1 MGDLKFSLD
10 SNICSA
16 VEMFW
21 IYGVSPGSFTEALL
35 RGKKSADELKHLM
48 HPAIRHDVDEY
59 IRWKKHLPYCMV
71 DDEYDNWKGKG
82 AKMIDTETVTRLKL
96 LGCPITNAYL
106 DLIPAFLS
114 EEQGNKDG

>member
-10 SNICSA
+10 TNICSA

-35 RGKKSADELKHLM
+35 RGKMSADELKPLM
-48 HPAIRHDVDEY
+48 HPMIRHDVDEY
-59 IRWKKHLPYCMV
+59 MRWKKYLPFCMV

-82 AKMIDTETVTRLKL
+82 AIMMNTETVARLRL
-96 LGCPITNAYL
+96 LGCPITDAYL
-106 DLIPAFLS
+106 DLIPGLLS
-114 EEQGNKDG
+114 NKQGDKDG